1 MSTMSDSNKTDDIL
15 EPFRIAL
22 RLEQEGKAFFE
33 EAARTAQ
40 SNLVRQTFEFLA
52 AEEIKHID
60 KIERFYQSLEISDG
74 KDIPE
79 TEDSDAEQKLTDF
92 NDKLAELRDEVK
104 PSASDIDAYEVA
116 LKFENGAEEFY
127 EQKMN
132 EADDPRMKRFYKWLI
147 DEETMHAR
155 LLRSC
160 LTFAKDPA
168 AWFDKHRP
176 GA

>member
-1 MSTMSDSNKTDDIL
+1 MSVMRDSNKTDDIL

-22 RLEQEGKAFFE
+22 RLEEEGKAFFE
-33 EAARTAQ
+33 EAARKAQ
-40 SNLVRQTFEFLA
+40 SNQVRQTFEFLA

-60 KIERFYQSLEISDG
+60 KIERFYKSLEISDG
-74 KDIPE
+74 KDVPDI
-79 TEDSDAEQKLTDF
+79 EDSDADRKLADF
-92 NDKLAELRDEVK
+92 NDRLANLKDEVK
-104 PSASDIDAYEVA
+104 PSVSDVEAYEVA

-160 LTFAKDPA
+160 LNFAKDPA
-168 AWFDKHRP
+168 AWFENHKP